1 MYYLFL
7 HLRKPDFEFAGSL
20 FLIFVA
26 CTLILR
32 GLQSFQKLASSSK
45 TGSNEK
51 AVTNSVLYDVGMV
64 ILGVVVL
71 AERSNYLLSFIQ
83 GQG

>member
-7 HLRKPDFEFAGSL
+7 HLRTPDFELAGSL

-32 GLQSFQKLASSSK
+32 GLQSFRRLASSSPAK
-45 TGSNEK
+45 NKDEQATG
-51 AVTNSVLYDVGMV
+51 SVLYEVAMV
-64 ILGVVVL
+64 IVGLLVL
-71 AERSNYLLSFIQ
+71 AERSNYLLALIK
-83 GQG
+83 GEA

>member
-7 HLRKPDFEFAGSL
+7 HFHKPDFELAGSL

-32 GLQSFQKLASSSK
+32 GLQTFKRLASSSK
-45 TGSNEK
+45 NENNDK
-51 AVTNSVLYDVGMV
+51 STTNAVLYEVGMI
-64 ILGVVVL
+64 ILGLLLL
-71 AERSNYLLSFIQ
+71 AERSNYLLSLIQ
-83 GQG
+83 AHA

>member
-7 HLRKPDFEFAGSL
+7 HLRMPDFEFAGSL

-32 GLQSFQKLASSSK
+32 GLQSFRQLASSSK
-45 TGSNEK
+45 SGSNDK

-64 ILGVVVL
+64 VLGVLVL
-71 AERSNYLLSFIQ
+71 AERSNYLLTLIQ

>member
-7 HLRKPDFEFAGSL
+7 HLRTPDFELAGSL

-32 GLQSFQKLASSSK
+32 GLQSFRRLASSSPANNK
-45 TGSNEK
+45 DEQATG
-51 AVTNSVLYDVGMV
+51 SVLYEVAMV
-64 ILGVVVL
+64 IVGLLVL
-71 AERSNYLLSFIQ
+71 AERSNYLLALIK
-83 GQG
+83 GEA